1 MTKRIAINGFG
12 RIGRLAL
19 RAAWASPDFE
29 IVHINEIA
37 GDATTAAH
45 LLKFDSQH
53 GTWQPDVTSSN
64 NEIHIDD
71 RSVSYSENMDIT
83 ATPWSDLGID
93 IVVDCTGTFKTSSAL
108 QPYFDGNIQ
117 KVVVSAP
124 VKDGPLNIV
133 MGVNDHLYQ
142 SDTHHLVTAASC
154 TTNCIAPVIKVI
166 HEEFGIRHGAITT
179 IHDITN
185 SQSVLD
191 QYQRDLRRSRASAT
205 SLIPTT
211 TGSATAI
218 AEIFPELKGKL
229 SGVAVRVPV
238 ANASITD
245 CGFEVETAT
254 SVDNVNA
261 ALQQAANKGALQGIL
276 GYEERPLVS
285 VDYVGDVRSSVV
297 DAPSTMVIEGT
308 LIKILAWYD
317 NEIGYVNRLMEL
329 AAKVAREM

>member
-1 MTKRIAINGFG
+1 
-12 RIGRLAL
+12 
-19 RAAWASPDFE
+19 
-29 IVHINEIA
+29 
-37 GDATTAAH
+37 

-71 RSVSYSENMDIT
+71 RSVSYSENMDIK

-133 MGVNDHLYQ
+133 MGVNDHLYL

-218 AEIFPELKGKL
+218 TEIFPDLKGKL

>member
-142 SDTHHLVTAASC
+142 NIR
-154 TTNCIAPVIKVI
+154 TN
-166 HEEFGIRHGAITT
+166 FRF
-179 IHDITN
+179 N
-185 SQSVLD
+185 YS
-191 QYQRDLRRSRASAT
+191 
-205 SLIPTT
+205 
-211 TGSATAI
+211 
-218 AEIFPELKGKL
+218 
-229 SGVAVRVPV
+229 
-238 ANASITD
+238 
-245 CGFEVETAT
+245 
-254 SVDNVNA
+254 
-261 ALQQAANKGALQGIL
+261 
-276 GYEERPLVS
+276 
-285 VDYVGDVRSSVV
+285 
-297 DAPSTMVIEGT
+297 
-308 LIKILAWYD
+308 
-317 NEIGYVNRLMEL
+317 
-329 AAKVAREM
+329 

>member
-1 MTKRIAINGFG
+1 MTKRVAINGFG
-12 RIGRLAL
+12 RMGRLAL
-19 RAAWASPDFE
+19 RAAWTSPDFE
-29 IVHINEIA
+29 ISHINEIA
-37 GDATTAAH
+37 GDAATAAH

-53 GTWQPDVTSSN
+53 GTWQPNVTSN
-64 NEIHIDD
+64 KNEIHIDD
-71 RSVSYSENMDIT
+71 RSLSYSENTDIT
-83 ATPWSDLGID
+83 ATPWSELGID
-93 IVVDCTGTFKTSSAL
+93 IVVDCTGTFRTSSAL
-108 QPYFDGNIQ
+108 QPYFDSGIQ

-124 VKDGPLNIV
+124 VKAGPLNIV

-191 QYQRDLRRSRASAT
+191 QYQKDLRRSRASAT

-254 SVDNVNA
+254 TVDNVNA
-261 ALQQAANKGALQGIL
+261 ALRQAATKGPLQGIL

-297 DAPSTMVIEGT
+297 DAPSTMVIDGT

-317 NEIGYVNRLMEL
+317 NEIGYVNRMMEL
-329 AAKVAREM
+329 VAKVAREM

>member
-254 SVDNVNA
+254 SVDNVKA

>member
-12 RIGRLAL
+12 RMGRLAL

-64 NEIHIDD
+64 NEIHIDN

-93 IVVDCTGTFKTSSAL
+93 IVVDCTGTFKTSSAM

-245 CGFEVETAT
+245 CGFEVETST